1 MLTLTVEWPG
11 LTALVADLQALRN
24 VDLFPVAE
32 QCEQI
37 IVEGNRRG
45 VLAGLDGNNHPMP
58 HLKYRGGAGK
68 KTRNRRVPDYGTNLF
83 QETGHGPLATGLH
96 DNLSLAEY
104 QKLTGP
110 RLAPRREQSRIIKN
124 LLTRID
130 HPTDDEWEAIGAWV
144 EVVDVE
150 GRPFLRDHFDGIGQA
165 RYDLRPIRD
174 EDMQFCRNALEA
186 FANQDFFRSI

>member
-11 LTALVADLQALRN
+11 LTALVADLQALRD

-32 QCEQI
+32 QCEQFI
-37 IVEGNRRG
+37 IEGNRRG
-45 VLAGLDGNNHPMP
+45 VLAGLDGHNQPMP
-58 HLKYRGGAGK
+58 PLRYRAGAGK
-68 KTRNRRVPDYGTNLF
+68 KTRNRRVPDFGTNLF
-83 QETGHGPLATGLH
+83 QETGHGPFSAGLH
-96 DNLSLAEY
+96 DNLTTAEY
-104 QKLTGP
+104 QELTGP
-110 RLAPRREQSRIIKN
+110 RLAPRRDQSRIIKN

-130 HPTDDEWEAIGAWV
+130 HPDDDTWEAIGAWA
-144 EVVDVE
+144 EVVSVR
-150 GRPFLRDHFDGIGQA
+150 GVKFLPFHFDGIGQA